1 MYTSCIPKTEELVDL
16 MKKALIALLV
26 LLILGGGGAAYYFF
40 VMKKDPTPAE
50 KTEESV
56 EEVAQPE
63 ADLKPIMELKPEPE
77 QTEFYV
83 LDRKLEVVEQPEI
96 DGLITDY
103 LYKGEKVE
111 VLEKQGEWARI
122 SDYIVL
128 KEGGPQT
135 AEWVSMSGLSN
146 DEVIISEKESIE
158 ILDSYLVKSDDLK
171 IHKEKFR
178 NTVAELISDGECD
191 PSDFEELGGWVKS
204 VKYSDRDVYF
214 IYCGGLSLEN
224 KIYLDVNTNEIF
236 SK

>member
-1 MYTSCIPKTEELVDL
+1 

-26 LLILGGGGAAYYFF
+26 LLILGGGGAAYYFL
-40 VMKKDPTPAE
+40 VMNKAPIPPEKMEEPA
-50 KTEESV
+50 V
-56 EEVAQPE
+56 EVTQQSEFDRA
-63 ADLKPIMELKPEPE
+63 PIMDLQPEPE

-146 DEVIISEKESIE
+146 DEVIISEKESKE

-171 IHKEKFR
+171 IHQEKFR
-178 NTVAELISDGECD
+178 NSVAKLISEGECA

-204 VKYSDRDVYF
+204 VKYSNRDVYF
-214 IYCGGLSLEN
+214 IYCGGLSIEN

-236 SK
+236 TK

>member
-1 MYTSCIPKTEELVDL
+1 MDL

-26 LLILGGGGAAYYFF
+26 LLILGGGAAYYFL
-40 VMKKDPTPAE
+40 VMNKDPIPPEKMEEPAA
-50 KTEESV
+50 
-56 EEVAQPE
+56 EVAQQSDSE
-63 ADLKPIMELKPEPE
+63 LAPIMDLQPEPE
-77 QTEFYV
+77 KTEFYV

-171 IHKEKFR
+171 IHKETFR

-236 SK
+236 TK

>member
-1 MYTSCIPKTEELVDL
+1 
-16 MKKALIALLV
+16 MKKALIALFV

-40 VMKKDPTPAE
+40 IMKKDPTPPE
-50 KTEESV
+50 KV
-56 EEVAQPE
+56 EEPVAETIEQPISE
-63 ADLKPIMELKPEPE
+63 LKPVMELQPEPE

-111 VLEKQGEWARI
+111 VLEKQGDWARI

-128 KEGGPQT
+128 KEGGPEI
-135 AEWVSMSGLSN
+135 AEWVAMSGLSN
-146 DEVIISEKESIE
+146 DEVVISDKENKE

-171 IHKEKFR
+171 LYQEKFR
-178 NTVAELISDGECD
+178 NSVAKLISEGECE

-204 VKYSDRDVYF
+204 VRYSERDVYF

-236 SK
+236 TD

>member
-1 MYTSCIPKTEELVDL
+1 MDL

-26 LLILGGGGAAYYFF
+26 LLILGGGGAAYYFL
-40 VMKKDPTPAE
+40 VMNKDPIPPEKMEQPA
-50 KTEESV
+50 V
-56 EEVAQPE
+56 EVTQQSEF
-63 ADLKPIMELKPEPE
+63 DLAPIMDLQPEPE

-146 DEVIISEKESIE
+146 DEVIISEKESNE

-171 IHKEKFR
+171 IHQDKFR
-178 NTVAELISDGECD
+178 NSVAKLISEGECA

-236 SK
+236 TK

>member
-1 MYTSCIPKTEELVDL
+1 

-26 LLILGGGGAAYYFF
+26 LLILGGGGAAYYFL
-40 VMKKDPTPAE
+40 VMNKEPIPPE
-50 KTEESV
+50 KMEEPV
-56 EEVAQPE
+56 VEVAKQSE
-63 ADLKPIMELKPEPE
+63 SDLVPTMDLQPEPE

-96 DGLITDY
+96 DGLIIDY
-103 LYKGEKVE
+103 LYKGEKIE
-111 VLEKQGEWARI
+111 VLEKQGDWVRI

-146 DEVIISEKESIE
+146 DEVIISEQESKE

-171 IHKEKFR
+171 VHQEKFR
-178 NTVAELISDGECD
+178 NTVAKLISEGECD

-204 VKYSDRDVYF
+204 VKYSNRDVYF

-224 KIYLDVNTNEIF
+224 KIYLDVNTNETF
-236 SK
+236 TK

>member
-1 MYTSCIPKTEELVDL
+1 

-26 LLILGGGGAAYYFF
+26 LLILGGGAAYYFL
-40 VMKKDPTPAE
+40 VMNKDPIPPEKMEEPAA
-50 KTEESV
+50 
-56 EEVAQPE
+56 EVAQQSDS
-63 ADLKPIMELKPEPE
+63 DLAPIMDLQPEPE

-146 DEVIISEKESIE
+146 DEVIISEKESLE

-171 IHKEKFR
+171 LHKETFR
-178 NTVAELISDGECD
+178 NTVAELILDGECD

-236 SK
+236 TK

>member
-1 MYTSCIPKTEELVDL
+1 MDL

-26 LLILGGGGAAYYFF
+26 LLILGGGAAYYFL
-40 VMKKDPTPAE
+40 VINKDPIPPEKMEEPAAE
-50 KTEESV
+50 F
-56 EEVAQPE
+56 AQQSDS
-63 ADLKPIMELKPEPE
+63 DLAPIMDLQPEPE

-236 SK
+236 TK

>member
-1 MYTSCIPKTEELVDL
+1 MDL

-26 LLILGGGGAAYYFF
+26 LLILGGGAAYYFL
-40 VMKKDPTPAE
+40 VMNKDPIPPEKMEEPAA
-50 KTEESV
+50 
-56 EEVAQPE
+56 EVAQQSDS
-63 ADLKPIMELKPEPE
+63 DLAPIMDLQPEPE

-111 VLEKQGEWARI
+111 LLEKQGEWARI

-135 AEWVSMSGLSN
+135 AEWISMSGLSS
-146 DEVIISEKESIE
+146 DEVIISEQENRE
-158 ILDSYLVKSDDLK
+158 ILDSYLSRSDDLK
-171 IHKEKFR
+171 LHQEKFR
-178 NTVAELISDGECD
+178 NTVAKLISEGECD

-204 VKYSDRDVYF
+204 VKYSNRDVYF

-236 SK
+236 TK

>member
-1 MYTSCIPKTEELVDL
+1 MDL
-16 MKKALIALLV
+16 MKKALIALLI
-26 LLILGGGGAAYYFF
+26 LLILGGGGAAYYFL
-40 VMKKDPTPAE
+40 VMKKDPTPPE
-50 KTEESV
+50 KTEEPIEDVTQQS
-56 EEVAQPE
+56 ES
-63 ADLKPIMELKPEPE
+63 DLTSIMDLKPEPE

-83 LDRKLEVVEQPEI
+83 LDRKLEVLEQPEI

-128 KEGGPQT
+128 KEGGPQI
-135 AEWVSMSGLSN
+135 AEWIAMSGLSN
-146 DEVIISEKESIE
+146 DEVIISAQEKKE

-171 IHKEKFR
+171 IHQETFR
-178 NTVAELISDGECD
+178 NTVAKLISEGECD

-204 VKYSDRDVYF
+204 VKYSNRDVYF

-224 KIYLDVNTNEIF
+224 KIYLDVKTGKIF
-236 SK
+236 TL

>member
-1 MYTSCIPKTEELVDL
+1 

-26 LLILGGGGAAYYFF
+26 LLILGGGAAYYFL
-40 VMKKDPTPAE
+40 VMNKDPIPPEKMEEPAA
-50 KTEESV
+50 
-56 EEVAQPE
+56 EVAQQSDS
-63 ADLKPIMELKPEPE
+63 DLAPIMDLQPEPE

-236 SK
+236 TK

>member
-1 MYTSCIPKTEELVDL
+1 MDL

-26 LLILGGGGAAYYFF
+26 LLILGGGAAYYFL
-40 VMKKDPTPAE
+40 VMNKDPIPPEKMEEPAAE
-50 KTEESV
+50 F
-56 EEVAQPE
+56 AQQSDS
-63 ADLKPIMELKPEPE
+63 DLAPVMDLQPEPE

-236 SK
+236 TK

>member
-1 MYTSCIPKTEELVDL
+1 
-16 MKKALIALLV
+16 MKKALIALLM
-26 LLILGGGGAAYYFF
+26 LLILGGGGGAAYYFL
-40 VMKKDPTPAE
+40 VMNKDPIPPE
-50 KTEESV
+50 KTEESIV
-56 EEVAQPE
+56 EVAQQSEP
-63 ADLKPIMELKPEPE
+63 DLAPIKGVLQPEPE

-83 LDRKLEVVEQPEI
+83 LERKLKVVEQPEI

-103 LYKGEKVE
+103 LYKGEKVD

-146 DEVIISEKESIE
+146 EEVIISEQESKE

-171 IHKEKFR
+171 IHQEKFR
-178 NTVAELISDGECD
+178 NVIAKLISGGECA

-204 VKYSDRDVYF
+204 VKYSNRDVYF

-224 KIYLDVNTNEIF
+224 KIYLDVNSNETF
-236 SK
+236 TK

>member
-1 MYTSCIPKTEELVDL
+1 MDL

-40 VMKKDPTPAE
+40 VMKKDPIPPE
-50 KTEESV
+50 KTEEPAV
-56 EEVAQPE
+56 EVAAQSE
-63 ADLKPIMELKPEPE
+63 SDLTSLTTPQPEPE

-83 LDRKLEVVEQPEI
+83 LDRKLKVVEQPEI

-111 VLEKQGEWARI
+111 LLEKQGEWARI

-135 AEWVSMSGLSN
+135 AEWISMSGLSS
-146 DEVIISEKESIE
+146 DEVIISEQENRE
-158 ILDSYLVKSDDLK
+158 ILDSYLSKSDDLK
-171 IHKEKFR
+171 LHQEKFR
-178 NTVAELISDGECD
+178 NTVAKLISEGECD

-236 SK
+236 TK

>member
-1 MYTSCIPKTEELVDL
+1 MDL

-26 LLILGGGGAAYYFF
+26 LLILGGGGGAAYYFL
-40 VMKKDPTPAE
+40 VMNKAPIPQE
-50 KTEESV
+50 KTEEP
-56 EEVAQPE
+56 ALE
-63 ADLKPIMELKPEPE
+63 ATEQSESDLVPIMDLQPEPE
-77 QTEFYV
+77 QPEFYV
-83 LDRKLEVVEQPEI
+83 LERKLEVVEQPEI

-128 KEGGPQT
+128 KDGGPQT

-146 DEVIISEKESIE
+146 DEVIISEKESKE

-171 IHKEKFR
+171 IHQEKFR
-178 NTVAELISDGECD
+178 NSVAKLISEGECA

-204 VKYSDRDVYF
+204 VKYSNRDVYF

-236 SK
+236 TK

>member
-1 MYTSCIPKTEELVDL
+1 MDL

-26 LLILGGGGAAYYFF
+26 LLILGGGAAYYFL
-40 VMKKDPTPAE
+40 VMNEDPIPSDKMEEPAA
-50 KTEESV
+50 
-56 EEVAQPE
+56 EVAQQSDS
-63 ADLKPIMELKPEPE
+63 DLAPIMDLQPEPE

-135 AEWVSMSGLSN
+135 AEWVSISGLSN

-236 SK
+236 TK

>member
-1 MYTSCIPKTEELVDL
+1 

-26 LLILGGGGAAYYFF
+26 LLILGGGGAAYYFL
-40 VMKKDPTPAE
+40 VMNKDPIPPE
-50 KTEESV
+50 QTEEP
-56 EEVAQPE
+56 EQEVTKQSE
-63 ADLKPIMELKPEPE
+63 SDLAPIMDLQPEPE

-83 LDRKLEVVEQPEI
+83 LERKLEVVEQPEV

-135 AEWVSMSGLSN
+135 AEWVAMSGLSN
-146 DEVIISEKESIE
+146 DEVIISEKESKE

-171 IHKEKFR
+171 IHQEKFR
-178 NTVAELISDGECD
+178 NAVAKLISEGECA

-204 VKYSDRDVYF
+204 VKYSERDVYF

-224 KIYLDVNTNEIF
+224 KIYFDVNTNEIF
-236 SK
+236 TK

>member
-1 MYTSCIPKTEELVDL
+1 

-26 LLILGGGGAAYYFF
+26 LLILGGGAAYYFL
-40 VMKKDPTPAE
+40 VMNEAPIPSDKMEEPAA
-50 KTEESV
+50 
-56 EEVAQPE
+56 EVAQQSDS
-63 ADLKPIMELKPEPE
+63 DLAPIMDLQPEPE

-236 SK
+236 TK

>member
-1 MYTSCIPKTEELVDL
+1 MDL

-26 LLILGGGGAAYYFF
+26 LLILGGGGAAYYFL
-40 VMKKDPTPAE
+40 VMNKDPIPTEKMEEPA
-50 KTEESV
+50 V
-56 EEVAQPE
+56 EVTQQSEF
-63 ADLKPIMELKPEPE
+63 DLAPIMDLQPEPE

-146 DEVIISEKESIE
+146 DEVIISEKESKE

-171 IHKEKFR
+171 IHQEKFR
-178 NTVAELISDGECD
+178 NSVAKLISEGECA

-204 VKYSDRDVYF
+204 VKYSNRDVYF
-214 IYCGGLSLEN
+214 IYCGGLSIEN

-236 SK
+236 TK

>member
-1 MYTSCIPKTEELVDL
+1 MDL

-26 LLILGGGGAAYYFF
+26 LLILGGGAAYYFL
-40 VMKKDPTPAE
+40 VMNKDSIPPEKMEEPAA
-50 KTEESV
+50 
-56 EEVAQPE
+56 EVAQQSDS
-63 ADLKPIMELKPEPE
+63 DLAPIMDLQPEPE

-236 SK
+236 TK

>member
-1 MYTSCIPKTEELVDL
+1 MDL

-26 LLILGGGGAAYYFF
+26 LLILGGGAAYYFL
-40 VMKKDPTPAE
+40 VMNKDPIPPEKMEEPAA
-50 KTEESV
+50 
-56 EEVAQPE
+56 EVAQQSDSE
-63 ADLKPIMELKPEPE
+63 LAPIMDLQPEPE

-171 IHKEKFR
+171 IHKETFR

-191 PSDFEELGGWVKS
+191 SSDFEELGGWVKS

-236 SK
+236 TK

>member
-1 MYTSCIPKTEELVDL
+1 MDL

-26 LLILGGGGAAYYFF
+26 LLILGGGGAAYYFL
-40 VMKKDPTPAE
+40 VMNKEPIPPE
-50 KTEESV
+50 KMEELV
-56 EEVAQPE
+56 VEVAKQSE
-63 ADLKPIMELKPEPE
+63 SDLVPTMDLQPEPE

-96 DGLITDY
+96 DGLIIDY
-103 LYKGEKVE
+103 LYKGEKIE
-111 VLEKQGEWARI
+111 VLEKQGDWVRI

-135 AEWVSMSGLSN
+135 AEWVLMSGLSN
-146 DEVIISEKESIE
+146 DEVIISEQESKE

-171 IHKEKFR
+171 VHQEKFR
-178 NTVAELISDGECD
+178 NTVAKLISEGECD

-204 VKYSDRDVYF
+204 VKYSNRDVYF

-236 SK
+236 TK

>member
-1 MYTSCIPKTEELVDL
+1 MDL

-26 LLILGGGGAAYYFF
+26 LLILGGGAAYYFL
-40 VMKKDPTPAE
+40 VMNKDPIPPEKMEEPAA
-50 KTEESV
+50 
-56 EEVAQPE
+56 EVAQQSDSE
-63 ADLKPIMELKPEPE
+63 LAPIMDLQPEPE

-171 IHKEKFR
+171 IHKETFR

-236 SK
+236 TK

>member
-1 MYTSCIPKTEELVDL
+1 MDL

-26 LLILGGGGAAYYFF
+26 LLILGGGAAYYFL
-40 VMKKDPTPAE
+40 VMNKDPIPPEKMEEPAA
-50 KTEESV
+50 
-56 EEVAQPE
+56 EVAQQSDS
-63 ADLKPIMELKPEPE
+63 DLAPIMDLQPEPE

-171 IHKEKFR
+171 LHKETFR
-178 NTVAELISDGECD
+178 TTVAELISDGECD

-236 SK
+236 TK

>member
-1 MYTSCIPKTEELVDL
+1 MDL

-40 VMKKDPTPAE
+40 VMKKDSTPPE
-50 KTEESV
+50 KKEAPAI
-56 EEVAQPE
+56 EVAPQSE
-63 ADLKPIMELKPEPE
+63 SDLASLTTPQPEPE

-83 LDRKLEVVEQPEI
+83 LDRKLKVVEQPEI

-111 VLEKQGEWARI
+111 LLEKQGEWARI

-135 AEWVSMSGLSN
+135 AEWISMSGLSN
-146 DEVIISEKESIE
+146 DEVIISEQENRE
-158 ILDSYLVKSDDLK
+158 ILDSYLAKSDDLK
-171 IHKEKFR
+171 VHQEKFR
-178 NTVAELISDGECD
+178 NTVAKLISDGECD

-204 VKYSDRDVYF
+204 VKYSNRDVYF

-224 KIYLDVNTNEIF
+224 KIYLDVETNETF
-236 SK
+236 TK

>member
-1 MYTSCIPKTEELVDL
+1 MDL

-26 LLILGGGGAAYYFF
+26 LLILGGGAAYYFL
-40 VMKKDPTPAE
+40 VMNKDSIPPEKMEEPAA
-50 KTEESV
+50 
-56 EEVAQPE
+56 EVAQQSGS
-63 ADLKPIMELKPEPE
+63 DLAPIMDLQPEPE

-171 IHKEKFR
+171 LHKETFR

-236 SK
+236 TK

>member
-1 MYTSCIPKTEELVDL
+1 
-16 MKKALIALLV
+16 MKKALIALFV

-40 VMKKDPTPAE
+40 IMKKDPTPPE
-50 KTEESV
+50 KV
-56 EEVAQPE
+56 EEPVAETMEQPISE
-63 ADLKPIMELKPEPE
+63 LKPVLELQPEPE

-111 VLEKQGEWARI
+111 VLEKQGDWARI

-128 KEGGPQT
+128 KEGGPEI
-135 AEWVSMSGLSN
+135 AEWVAMSGLSN
-146 DEVIISEKESIE
+146 DEVVISDKENKE

-171 IHKEKFR
+171 LYQEKFR
-178 NTVAELISDGECD
+178 NSVAKLISEGECE

-204 VKYSDRDVYF
+204 VRYSERDVYF

-236 SK
+236 TD

>member
-1 MYTSCIPKTEELVDL
+1 

-26 LLILGGGGAAYYFF
+26 LLILGGGGAAYYFL
-40 VMKKDPTPAE
+40 VMNKDPIPPEKMEEPA
-50 KTEESV
+50 V
-56 EEVAQPE
+56 EVTQQSEF
-63 ADLKPIMELKPEPE
+63 DLAPIMDLQPEPE

-83 LDRKLEVVEQPEI
+83 LDRKLGVVEQPEI

-146 DEVIISEKESIE
+146 DEVIISEKESKE

-171 IHKEKFR
+171 IHQEKFR
-178 NTVAELISDGECD
+178 NSVAKLISEGGCA

-204 VKYSDRDVYF
+204 VKYSNRDVYF
-214 IYCGGLSLEN
+214 IYCGGLSIEN

-236 SK
+236 TK

>member
-1 MYTSCIPKTEELVDL
+1 MDL

-40 VMKKDPTPAE
+40 VMKKDPTPPE
-50 KTEESV
+50 KEEAPAV
-56 EEVAQPE
+56 EVAAQSE
-63 ADLKPIMELKPEPE
+63 SDLASLTTPQPEPE

-83 LDRKLEVVEQPEI
+83 LDRKLKVVEQPEI

-111 VLEKQGEWARI
+111 LLEKQGEWARI

-135 AEWVSMSGLSN
+135 AEWISMSGLSS
-146 DEVIISEKESIE
+146 DEVIISEQENRE
-158 ILDSYLVKSDDLK
+158 ILDSYLSKSDDLK
-171 IHKEKFR
+171 LHQEKFR
-178 NTVAELISDGECD
+178 NTVAKLISEGECD

-204 VKYSDRDVYF
+204 VKYSNRDVYF
-214 IYCGGLSLEN
+214 IYCGGLLREN
-224 KIYLDVNTNEIF
+224 KIYLDVNTNETF
-236 SK
+236 RE

>member
-1 MYTSCIPKTEELVDL
+1 MDL

-40 VMKKDPTPAE
+40 VMKKDPTPPE
-50 KTEESV
+50 KEEASAV
-56 EEVAQPE
+56 EVAAQSE
-63 ADLKPIMELKPEPE
+63 SDLASLTTTQPEPE

-83 LDRKLEVVEQPEI
+83 LDRKLKVVEQPEI

-111 VLEKQGEWARI
+111 LLEKQGEWARI

-135 AEWVSMSGLSN
+135 AEWISMSGLSS
-146 DEVIISEKESIE
+146 DEVIISEQENRE
-158 ILDSYLVKSDDLK
+158 ILDSYLSKSDDLK
-171 IHKEKFR
+171 LHQEKFR
-178 NTVAELISDGECD
+178 NTVAKLISEGECD

-204 VKYSDRDVYF
+204 VKYSNRDVYF

-224 KIYLDVNTNEIF
+224 KIYLDVNTNETF
-236 SK
+236 TK

>member
-1 MYTSCIPKTEELVDL
+1 MDL

-26 LLILGGGGAAYYFF
+26 LLILGGGGAAYYFL
-40 VMKKDPTPAE
+40 VMNKDPIPPEKMEEPA
-50 KTEESV
+50 V
-56 EEVAQPE
+56 EVTQQSEF
-63 ADLKPIMELKPEPE
+63 DLAPIMDLQPEPE

-146 DEVIISEKESIE
+146 DEVIISEKESKE

-171 IHKEKFR
+171 IHQEKFR
-178 NTVAELISDGECD
+178 NSVAKLISEGECA

-204 VKYSDRDVYF
+204 VKYSNRDVYF
-214 IYCGGLSLEN
+214 IYCGGLSIEN

-236 SK
+236 TK

>member
-1 MYTSCIPKTEELVDL
+1 

-26 LLILGGGGAAYYFF
+26 LLILGGGAAYYFL
-40 VMKKDPTPAE
+40 VMNKDPIPPEKMEEPAAE
-50 KTEESV
+50 F
-56 EEVAQPE
+56 AQQSDS
-63 ADLKPIMELKPEPE
+63 DLAPVMDLQPEPE

-236 SK
+236 TK

>member
-1 MYTSCIPKTEELVDL
+1 MDL

-26 LLILGGGGAAYYFF
+26 LLILGGGAAYYFL
-40 VMKKDPTPAE
+40 VMNEDPIPSDKMEEPAA
-50 KTEESV
+50 
-56 EEVAQPE
+56 EVAQQSDS
-63 ADLKPIMELKPEPE
+63 DLAPIMDLQPEPE

-236 SK
+236 TK

>member
-1 MYTSCIPKTEELVDL
+1 

-26 LLILGGGGAAYYFF
+26 LLILGGGAAYYFL
-40 VMKKDPTPAE
+40 VMNKDPIPPEKMEEPAA
-50 KTEESV
+50 K
-56 EEVAQPE
+56 VAQQSDS
-63 ADLKPIMELKPEPE
+63 DLAPIMDLQPEPE

-236 SK
+236 TK

>member
-1 MYTSCIPKTEELVDL
+1 

-26 LLILGGGGAAYYFF
+26 LLVLGGGGTAYYFF
-40 VMKKDPTPAE
+40 VMKEDPTPPE
-50 KTEESV
+50 KVDEPVV
-56 EEVAQPE
+56 ETIEQPE

-83 LDRKLEVVEQPEI
+83 SDRKLKVVEQPEV

-111 VLEKQGEWARI
+111 VLEKQGDWGRI

-128 KEGGPQT
+128 KEGGSQT

-146 DEVIISEKESIE
+146 DEVIISEKENKE

-171 IHKEKFR
+171 LYQETFR
-178 NTVAELISDGECD
+178 NSVAKLISEGECE
-191 PSDFEELGGWVKS
+191 PGDFEELGGWVKS
-204 VKYSDRDVYF
+204 VRYKDRNVYF

-236 SK
+236 KD

>member
-1 MYTSCIPKTEELVDL
+1 

-40 VMKKDPTPAE
+40 IMKKDPTPPE
-50 KTEESV
+50 KV
-56 EEVAQPE
+56 EEPVAETMEQPISE
-63 ADLKPIMELKPEPE
+63 LKPVMELQPEPE

-111 VLEKQGEWARI
+111 VLEKQGDWARI

-128 KEGGPQT
+128 KEGGPKI
-135 AEWVSMSGLSN
+135 AEWVAMSGLSN
-146 DEVIISEKESIE
+146 DEVVISDKENKE

-171 IHKEKFR
+171 LYQEKFR
-178 NTVAELISDGECD
+178 NSVAKLISEGECE

-204 VKYSDRDVYF
+204 VRYSERDVYF

-236 SK
+236 ID

>member
-1 MYTSCIPKTEELVDL
+1 MDL

-26 LLILGGGGAAYYFF
+26 LLILGGGAAYYFL
-40 VMKKDPTPAE
+40 VMNKDPIPPEKMEEPAA
-50 KTEESV
+50 
-56 EEVAQPE
+56 EVAQQSDS
-63 ADLKPIMELKPEPE
+63 DLAPIMDLQPEPE

-146 DEVIISEKESIE
+146 DEVIISEKESLE

-171 IHKEKFR
+171 LHKETFR

-236 SK
+236 TKSKSPHFKCWTY